1 MQKETDIGIL
11 FAPDRLFRYNGPMT
25 HARDSEKRLIMK
37 LYRIEEKLR
46 EFSMDSLSEN
56 VHSGRQY
63 VGLLSPLEWQEHKAA
78 FEFGIDM
85 ELNTRRIA
93 STKAEV
99 NYDCLTGT
107 LLLPDRS
114 DLEEKENGF
123 AFALDEKGIVFI
135 DNTGTAEKIVREV
148 MVRRRWKYPS
158 LERFLYD
165 FLEEIIRNDVTILD
179 GYEEELDRIEDQVFS
194 EEEDMDPRRVNSIRN
209 DLRTLRIHYEQM
221 MDLGEELEQN
231 ENGFFKE
238 ENVRFFRMFTGRVTR
253 LHTITV
259 SLRDYA
265 MQLRDLYQAQMDVKQ
280 NRIMTVLTVVTTIFM
295 PLTLIVGWYGMNF
308 QNMPE
313 LSSPYGYI
321 GVIILSI
328 LVVIGGLLFFHLKK
342 WL

>member
-1 MQKETDIGIL
+1 
-11 FAPDRLFRYNGPMT
+11 
-25 HARDSEKRLIMK
+25 MK

-46 EFSMDSLSEN
+46 EISLETLDEN
-56 VHSGRQY
+56 IKAGYQY
-63 VGLLSPLEWQEHKAA
+63 VCLLTPQEWQERRAA

-85 ELNTRRIA
+85 ELDTGRIA
-93 STKAEV
+93 STKAVV

-114 DLEEKENGF
+114 DLDEKENGF

-135 DNTGTAEKIVREV
+135 DQTGTAEKLIREV
-148 MVRRRWKYPS
+148 MLRRRWKYPS
-158 LERFLYD
+158 LERFFYD
-165 FLEEIIRNDVTILD
+165 FLDEIIRKDVLILD
-179 GYEEELDRIEDQVFS
+179 GYEEELDRIEDEVFS
-194 EEEDMDPRRVNSIRN
+194 EKEDMDPRRVNSIRN

-238 ENVRFFRMFTGRVTR
+238 ENVRFFRMFTGRVDR

-313 LSSPYGYI
+313 LSSPYGYA
-321 GVIILSI
+321 GVIILSV
-328 LVVIGGLLFFHLKK
+328 LVVAGGLLFFHLKK